1 MLYRLNP
8 RFEFS
13 EMCHTSSNDNVIV
26 NSPSLSGNP
35 ATSGPYH
42 SLHVSVSSSQPC
54 HSSQTFRKFSSEPSL
69 AGNPHRSVC
78 GFRRRME
85 SDCLEEE
92 AASIR
97 HNTSESRACNGVYR
111 MHAKKKSCQ
120 KHDHCCSRHAR
131 FKSHPKLRRPLSD
144 CGARL
149 NSSPPT
155 NEAVAEQT
163 TSSLSEEEIRSVCV
177 DVFLER

>member
-13 EMCHTSSNDNVIV
+13 EMRHTSSNDSVIV

-54 HSSQTFRKFSSEPSL
+54 RSSQTFRKFSSEPSL

-92 AASIR
+92 ATGVR
-97 HNTSESRACNGVYR
+97 HNTSESRVSNGVYR
-111 MHAKKKSCQ
+111 MHAKKSCQ
-120 KHDHCCSRHAR
+120 RHDHNCSRHGR

-149 NSSPPT
+149 NSSSPT
-155 NEAVAEQT
+155 NEPVAEQT
-163 TSSLSEEEIRSVCV
+163 TLSLSEEEIRSVCV